1 MKKPALNIREGE
13 YYKRIDGYVIRFD
26 RKERDGRT
34 IHGVLIYDHT
44 ENTGNTR
51 LTMAKSGTME
61 TTADGQYLQFTLFD
75 GHSYVEEVKERQHRH
90 TRPFSRVRFDEQ
102 IIRFDLSSFEM
113 RESDERLFAF
123 HEKNKNLTELQAQID
138 TLHTQYTD
146 RVEEVLRGVLMRYHF
161 LQTFYQEMDSAQELD
176 LTRLSDG
183 SINLDFLNLAVH
195 QAQSALSDMRYY
207 ARDLQNREAFRRTY
221 EREWHRRF
229 ANPLSVLL
237 LFFVGAPLGAIIRR
251 GGLGMPVVMAV
262 LIFVT
267 FFAVSMIGE
276 RAILLAW
283 RGVWMS
289 TIIFAPIGLLLL
301 VKATTDG
308 AFLDADVWRR
318 KTLNIL
324 RKPLELLEKK
334 TQ

>member
-1 MKKPALNIREGE
+1 
-13 YYKRIDGYVIRFD
+13 
-26 RKERDGRT
+26 
-34 IHGVLIYDHT
+34 
-44 ENTGNTR
+44 
-51 LTMAKSGTME
+51 
-61 TTADGQYLQFTLFD
+61 
-75 GHSYVEEVKERQHRH
+75 
-90 TRPFSRVRFDEQ
+90 
-102 IIRFDLSSFEM
+102 
-113 RESDERLFAF
+113 
-123 HEKNKNLTELQAQID
+123 
-138 TLHTQYTD
+138 
-146 RVEEVLRGVLMRYHF
+146 
-161 LQTFYQEMDSAQELD
+161 
-176 LTRLSDG
+176 
-183 SINLDFLNLAVH
+183 
-195 QAQSALSDMRYY
+195 
-207 ARDLQNREAFRRTY
+207 
-221 EREWHRRF
+221 
-229 ANPLSVLL
+229 
-237 LFFVGAPLGAIIRR
+237 
-251 GGLGMPVVMAV
+251 MAV